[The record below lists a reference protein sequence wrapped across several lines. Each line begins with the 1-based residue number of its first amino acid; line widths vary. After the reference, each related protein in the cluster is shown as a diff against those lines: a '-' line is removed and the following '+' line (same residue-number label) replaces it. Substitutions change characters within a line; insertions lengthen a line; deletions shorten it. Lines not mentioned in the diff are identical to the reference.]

1 MHTTKGATFTQL
13 DLAIC
18 NTMRVHIVASARK
31 HGIHDSDINHAVRH
45 ALRASDLDGYT
56 ILIGPDKH
64 ANLLKMKTTNDS
76 ENTSNDFREMS
87 DEEIE
92 ILRQRWLSEIP
103 EGDDEPCSFC
113 LWMEQ
118 VEYKAQKKSLQP

>member
-1 MHTTKGATFTQL
+1 MHTTKGATFTQH

-64 ANLLKMKTTNDS
+64 
-76 ENTSNDFREMS
+76 
-87 DEEIE
+87 
-92 ILRQRWLSEIP
+92 
-103 EGDDEPCSFC
+103 GVPCHAMPARPKFF
-113 LWMEQ
+113 E
-118 VEYKAQKKSLQP
+118 VT